1 MPAERLLL
9 CGRKP
14 LNREPEAGAVE
25 ITVLRVSE
33 IAPAILI
40 MPPHSY
46 PLCPLATSTGGGK
59 EGERNREKQRE
70 REKGRPVQSP
80 APISPSGDPTEKKIL
95 MLT

>member
-70 REKGRPVQSP
+70 RERRGGQFSLLLPSP
-80 APISPSGDPTEKKIL
+80 HQVTPQKKKS
-95 MLT
+95 